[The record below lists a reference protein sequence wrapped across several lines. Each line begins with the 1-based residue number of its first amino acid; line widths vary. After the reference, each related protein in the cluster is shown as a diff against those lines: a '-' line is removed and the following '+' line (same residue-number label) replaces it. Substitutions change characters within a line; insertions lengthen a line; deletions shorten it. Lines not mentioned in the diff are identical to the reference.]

1 MSTML
6 LLAIVGFLGS
16 MIFALS
22 VGGWRDAFL
31 IAWRETDPVPDDVHT
46 GFVSVIIPARDA
58 AGTLTPLLQDLHVQH
73 WPKELIE
80 VLVVDD
86 GSSDG
91 TASIVQ
97 GLMRN
102 WPGLRSVTATGEGK
116 KAAIS
121 QGVAEAR
128 GEWIVL
134 TDADARCGPRRVER
148 IMRGVKRQNPDML
161 LLPVETRGHGGWVQT
176 LQEDEQTALLG
187 VAAGTALQGNPV
199 LANGANMAFRKAAF
213 QAVGGYAG
221 DRWASGDDLFL
232 LRRMLK
238 AGRKVSYLL
247 DPEVVVVVQAEERF
261 AGFWKQR
268 LRWAGKMRAVGGWG
282 NLVVLAGLLLP
293 WFLLH
298 VSTSFTVMEL
308 MLQRPL
314 AILLLLASAW
324 LLWLIPVLALTLTV
338 RKFLREAGSREH
350 LRRRGATTML
360 SLLAFSI
367 YAPIIALLSIFI
379 RPMWKGRKT

>member
-1 MSTML
+1 MSTL
-6 LLAIVGFLGS
+6 LLLSIAGFLGS

-31 IAWRETDPVPDDVHT
+31 GARRVTGPAPDEVYED
-46 GFVSVIIPARDA
+46 FVSVIIPARDA
-58 AGTLTPLLQDLHVQH
+58 ADTLTPLLQDLHAQQ
-73 WPKELIE
+73 WPKDLIE

-102 WPGLRSVTATGEGK
+102 WPGLRSIPATGEGK

-121 QGVAEAR
+121 HGVAEAR

-148 IMRGVKRQNPDML
+148 IMREVKRQDPDLL
-161 LLPVETRGHGGWVQT
+161 LLPVETRSHGGWVQA

-187 VAAGTALQGNPV
+187 VAAGTALQGCPV
-199 LANGANMAFRKAAF
+199 LANGANMAFSKAAF
-213 QAVGGYAG
+213 KAVGGYEG

-232 LRRMLK
+232 LKRMLR

-261 AGFWKQR
+261 VGFWKQR
-268 LRWAGKMRAVGGWG
+268 LRWAGKMRAVGGRG
-282 NLVVLAGLLLP
+282 NLVVLAGLFLP

-298 VSTSFTVMEL
+298 VSTSFTVGEL
-308 MLQRPL
+308 MRQRPL
-314 AILLLLASAW
+314 AILFLLAAAW
-324 LLWLIPVLALTLTV
+324 LLWLLPVLALTRAA
-338 RKFLREAGSREH
+338 RKFLREAGNHEH
-350 LRRRGATTML
+350 LRRRGTTTVL

-379 RPMWKGRKT
+379 RPLWKGRKT